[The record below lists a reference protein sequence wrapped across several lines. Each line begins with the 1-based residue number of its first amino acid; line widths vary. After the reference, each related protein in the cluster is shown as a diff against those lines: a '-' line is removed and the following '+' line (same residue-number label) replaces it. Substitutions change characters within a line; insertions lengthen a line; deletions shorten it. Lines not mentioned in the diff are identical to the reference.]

1 MPGHQPWQD
10 GDIHMNI
17 NITGIH
23 YMFTCRRPMDT
34 KHVKE
39 EKEEKDEKDVGKLFR
54 KSPKKKVVY

>member
-1 MPGHQPWQD
+1 
-10 GDIHMNI
+10 
-17 NITGIH
+17 
-23 YMFTCRRPMDT
+23 MFTCRRPRDT

>member
-1 MPGHQPWQD
+1 
-10 GDIHMNI
+10 
-17 NITGIH
+17 
-23 YMFTCRRPMDT
+23 MDT